1 MHRPTL
7 QESSTK
13 IIATVGPACDS
24 VDSLKDLIAAGVDVF
39 RINTAHGSRETHTAT
54 LGRIREAAATTG
66 FPVGVL
72 LDLSGPKIRLGELL
86 QDPLQCELDMT
97 LTFVNGDVPETPF
110 ELTSNYKRLLQELR
124 PGDTVMLADGNVTL
138 QVISCDGKRASC
150 KVLAPGELRSR
161 QGINLPGVKLSVSAM
176 RPEDVDNAIWGAQ
189 VGVDFISL
197 SFVRS
202 ASDVRSL
209 KDLLTSYDSS
219 ALVIA
224 KIEKR
229 EALEDLEAIV
239 NEADGVMVARGDLGV
254 EIDVA
259 ETPVAQKRI
268 IQICTEKLKPVI
280 VATQMLDSMHHNPRP
295 TRAEASDVAN
305 ALLDGADC
313 CMLSGETAI
322 GDFPLA
328 TVQTMHRIMIHT
340 ERQLLAGS
348 RHDHFVLNQQHLI
361 TSAVARSASRLA
373 EMIQARLIVIATRSG
388 GTAWVESKQRS
399 AVPTVGVSDNDAVLR
414 RMNLFWGV
422 KPIRVS
428 QLDDPQKLFDEI
440 TSWGCGSGMLSGG
453 DIVVLV
459 TGNGVVERAHNLLVV
474 LDVSPEKCSIEAN
487 R

>member
-24 VDSLKDLIAAGVDVF
+24 VESLKDLIAAGVDVF
-39 RINTAHGSRETHTAT
+39 RINTAHGNRETHTAT
-54 LGRIREAAATTG
+54 LGRIREAAAETG

-97 LTFVNGDVPETPF
+97 LTFVDGDVPETPF

-124 PGDTVMLADGNVTL
+124 AGDTVMLADGIVTL

-150 KVLAPGELRSR
+150 KVIAPGELRSR

-328 TVQTMHRIMIHT
+328 AVQTMHRIMIHT

-474 LDVSPEKCSIEAN
+474 LDVSPEKCSIESK